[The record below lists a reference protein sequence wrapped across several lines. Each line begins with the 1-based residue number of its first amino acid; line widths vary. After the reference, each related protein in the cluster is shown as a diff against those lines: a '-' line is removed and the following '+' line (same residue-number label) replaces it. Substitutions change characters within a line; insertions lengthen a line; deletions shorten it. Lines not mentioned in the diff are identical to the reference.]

1 MPLRGASPPKIAL
14 ASPPHRTAMS
24 PENRFLEGARSP
36 RGRFRPGVSGN
47 PGGKPRGEAEV
58 RQAAR
63 AHTAAALEVL
73 ARALRSRQE
82 RVRLLAADLVLT
94 RAYGRPGPEVDTE
107 ARALEL
113 RRAEAEARLVEAR
126 VREVEE

>member
-1 MPLRGASPPKIAL
+1 
-14 ASPPHRTAMS
+14 
-24 PENRFLEGARSP
+24 
-36 RGRFRPGVSGN
+36 
-47 PGGKPRGEAEV
+47 V

-126 VREVEE
+126 VREVEELARRVEALEVEVRQGASPGRSIEASRALLGIGRGSGEVDK